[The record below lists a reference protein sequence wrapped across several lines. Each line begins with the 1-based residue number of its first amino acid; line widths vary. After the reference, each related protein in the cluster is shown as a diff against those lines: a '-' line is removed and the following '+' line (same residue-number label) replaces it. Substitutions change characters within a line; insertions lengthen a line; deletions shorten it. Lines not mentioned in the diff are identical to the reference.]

1 MSQST
6 SSDQPR
12 TPSKFLTL
20 ALGVALLVPVFLL
33 IGSKLASGSFASS
46 FWLFTVASGL
56 PLPLLLGVLAV
67 ALILSIS
74 LFFKQQV
81 REFLGC
87 SSRNLTVYGI
97 LVGIIAILFSWNQ
110 STLFGGGNILIG
122 QIRQLPN
129 LPFEWTW
136 QIEHLYIALTRFA
149 VSMEMKDD
157 QSSYLVIRL
166 TSILFSLLAI
176 PALAGLA
183 CRYFASASA
192 RIAAMSLLLI
202 PILPFLVG
210 LPLREAVLIPV
221 IAWTFF
227 FALREKH
234 TFVDTLLMLVILLI
248 GAWLHP
254 WALFLAPVM
263 IISFLPKRNNVRYIA
278 GLLLLIAGVA
288 FVVLSRS
295 SSIALDRSLQS
306 FMPPTALGA
315 DWIFGSAHLLT
326 LVQILLIAVPGF
338 LFLFIRRTTK
348 SKKHAD
354 FPILIIATVA
364 SLVLMVMLRFQQTV
378 ILDWPRLL
386 PLLLP
391 FSFLTA
397 LKIPEIKP
405 VSTDRTTVNMIIPPF
420 LLIASL
426 LWVLPL
432 SKTPVGEDFVTH
444 MAEVDEPRWVA
455 VGFGLRDSYFLEK
468 EFQEATYWENQLT
481 TRSTDY
487 LTWRGCYDLIG
498 VGNLND
504 GILELNQV
512 LVNQPDWADPRA
524 MLALAYSRT
533 NSPDPARA
541 HLDTVLSFYRFD
553 QQLLISRYNVEMQ
566 ANQILSADSLIRRA
580 RALYPKN
587 VTIKTDQMITA
598 GRLGNVG
605 ESVARADSLLLENPT
620 FAAALRVRGMAAER
634 SGNLQEAIKWYQ
646 KYVESETDMGQVAAI
661 RSRISQL
668 TGMLPDSASG
678 Q

>member
-1 MSQST
+1 M
-6 SSDQPR
+6 
-12 TPSKFLTL
+12 

-33 IGSKLASGSFASS
+33 IGSKLASSSFASS
-46 FWLFTVASGL
+46 LWLFTIASGL
-56 PLPLLLGVLAV
+56 PLPFLLGILAV

-74 LFFKQQV
+74 LFLKQQV
-81 REFLGC
+81 REFLGR

-97 LVGIIAILFSWNQ
+97 LVGIIALLIGWNQ
-110 STLFGGGNILIG
+110 STLFGGANILIG
-122 QIRQLPN
+122 QIRQLPL

-149 VSMEMKDD
+149 VSMGMKDD
-157 QSSYLVIRL
+157 QSSYLIIRL

-176 PALAGLA
+176 PALAGVV
-183 CRYFASASA
+183 CRYLSNATA

-221 IAWTFF
+221 IAWTCF
-227 FALREKH
+227 FALREKQ

-254 WALFLAPVM
+254 WALFLAPALVTSLFPKKE
-263 IISFLPKRNNVRYIA
+263 IIRYTA
-278 GLLLLIAGVA
+278 GFLLLIAGVA
-288 FVVLSRS
+288 FVVFSRS
-295 SSIALDRSLQS
+295 SSIALDRSLQA

-326 LVQILLIAVPGF
+326 LLQILLIAVSGF
-338 LFLFIRRTTK
+338 LLLFIGRSK
-348 SKKHAD
+348 QSKKHAD
-354 FPILIIATVA
+354 FSILIIATAA
-364 SLVLMVMLRFQQTV
+364 SLVLLVMLRFQQTV
-378 ILDWPRLL
+378 VLDWSRLL

-391 FSFLTA
+391 FSFLAA

-405 VSTDRTTVNMIIPPF
+405 VPTNRTTVNMVIPPF

-455 VGFGLRDSYFLEK
+455 VGFGLRDAYFLEK

-504 GILELNQV
+504 GILELHQV

-533 NSPDPARA
+533 NSPEPARA

-580 RALYPKN
+580 RVLYPKN
-587 VTIKTDQMITA
+587 KTIKTDQMITA
-598 GRLGNVG
+598 GRLGRVG
-605 ESVARADSLLLENPT
+605 ESVARADSLLQENPT

-634 SGNLQEAIKWYQ
+634 SGNLQEAITWYQ
-646 KYVESETDMGQVAAI
+646 KYIESETDMSQVAAI
-661 RSRISQL
+661 RSKISQL